1 MPRALMRLAVVCG
14 VLTIASWAFLL
25 NTGLAM
31 YKDGCYWELSRWP
44 HWKIPYAVD
53 SAVRYTA
60 LSIPLIGLFAVMA
73 FVWLSYASRRNTP
86 PRDAPRT

>member
-1 MPRALMRLAVVCG
+1 MTRALKRLAVVCD
-14 VLTIASWAFLL
+14 VPTIASWALLL

-44 HWKIPYAVD
+44 HWRIPYAVD

-60 LSIPLIGLFAVMA
+60 LSLPLIDLFAVMA
-73 FVWLSYASRRNTP
+73 FVWLGYASRPNTP

>member
-1 MPRALMRLAVVCG
+1 VTRALKRLAVVCG

-44 HWKIPYAVD
+44 HWRIPYAVD

-60 LSIPLIGLFAVMA
+60 LSMPL
-73 FVWLSYASRRNTP
+73 
-86 PRDAPRT
+86 